1 MNIEPG
7 DRFID
12 GGGLKWT
19 AVDDEN
25 LTLDQDDSIIR
36 SARDVHDQ
44 CGPLFP
50 VRQPAPPTSPPN
62 YYQFPGG
69 VQVIDISR
77 HLTSNAGQAVQ
88 YLARSSRIDGVN
100 KDDPVRDLLKARDM
114 IDDELA
120 RLGAAS

>member
-1 MNIEPG
+1 MNIEAG
-7 DRFID
+7 DRFVD
-12 GGGLKWT
+12 GDGLKWT
-19 AVDDEN
+19 AVDSERHA
-25 LTLDQDDSIIR
+25 LDQDDSIVR
-36 SARDVHDQ
+36 SLDQ
-44 CGPLFP
+44 VAELGLRR
-50 VRQPAPPTSPPN
+50 VDAPAPPTAPPD

-100 KDDPVRDLLKARDM
+100 KDDPVRDLMKARDM

-120 RLGAAS
+120 RLGAGS

>member
-1 MNIEPG
+1 MSIEPG
-7 DRFID
+7 DSFVDDCGR
-12 GGGLKWT
+12 KWT
-19 AVDDEN
+19 AIDGEWLALDDDPS
-25 LTLDQDDSIIR
+25 LVRSIDQS
-36 SARDVHDQ
+36 
-44 CGPLFP
+44 GLLFQI
-50 VRQPAPPTSPPN
+50 RQPAPPASPPD

-100 KDDPVRDLLKARDM
+100 KDDPVRDLMKARDM

-120 RLGAAS
+120 RLGSAS